1 MLLNSADVVELYY
14 ETLPRISHI
23 CVQRPN
29 FFLMMTVASAGFMG
43 RASVIKF
50 KTDFLL
56 ENTTVT
62 V

>member
-29 FFLMMTVASAGFMG
+29 FFLMMTVASAGFIR
-43 RASVIKF
+43 RASVIKL
-50 KTDFLL
+50 KTDFFL